1 MEKDKLKVALI
12 IAMVG
17 VVAMGAV
24 FAMLP
29 GDLDLSTSLM
39 IIGATGLSIGAL
51 YFARDKMSDMRKGL
65 PTEDELS
72 KKVMHKAGALAY
84 YFTVW
89 LAVAIL
95 WLDSLYFEDVLGRGL
110 TTGEIIGAIV
120 LIPGLFFIA
129 SAIVI
134 KKTGRV

>member
-72 KKVMHKAGALAY
+72 KKVMHKAGALTY

-89 LAVAIL
+89 LASTSRTS
-95 WLDSLYFEDVLGRGL
+95 WE
-110 TTGEIIGAIV
+110 GA
-120 LIPGLFFIA
+120 
-129 SAIVI
+129 
-134 KKTGRV
+134 